1 MPRNE
6 IRPVKTK
13 GKNTKSWIEKLG
25 FFNVYPLE
33 EAEEDIADED
43 LGSGDASLKTQ
54 RHSSSHS
61 DSVSVRPHWEF
72 WNTNIFKA
80 NLTRRKAPAA

>member
-1 MPRNE
+1 
-6 IRPVKTK
+6 
-13 GKNTKSWIEKLG
+13 
-25 FFNVYPLE
+25 LE

-61 DSVSVRPHWEF
+61 DSVSVRPH
-72 WNTNIFKA
+72 
-80 NLTRRKAPAA
+80 